1 MDHELEIDV
10 NGEWLCYAENK
21 LEVHY
26 RPFSSSNLIRSDYP
40 WSQLIFL
47 AFLSGKVRALE
58 TFENYC
64 V

>member
-26 RPFSSSNLIRSDYP
+26 RPFSSSNLIR
-40 WSQLIFL
+40 
-47 AFLSGKVRALE
+47 LSLEPTSFPLSTAEKYLRALQWS
-58 TFENYC
+58 FENYC